1 MTSSVSETSF
11 VTPQELQD
19 LADYLPEAGQAMV
32 AALVARQTAAL
43 AAGPAQTARKML
55 ALVEALGEYDDQVAS
70 HLLIGVLR
78 IASGVQTLAVERTA
92 LRIAGLAT
100 VNGDTFV
107 LSGEG
112 QAMIQSLVPGIEVA
126 LSNADTAISARQ
138 PDQGHIPAETTPFA
152 QMRFGEKLF
161 EIAEAPLEDMLC
173 FRLAGQKAW
182 TALDRDRSAGWA
194 EIGAE
199 ILTRSTDVL
208 SDYIT
213 MHTVRLPEADEGPDV
228 HRFDLDNLR
237 WWIRAIDGKAQFLA
251 DRKGVWQELPGE
263 DPMAEPIRAI
273 GIRAARTLIPGFEET
288 IQPHAALWVRRMAH
302 AATVSPILSSAA

>member
-78 IASGVQTLAVERTA
+78 IASGVQPLTVERTA
-92 LRIAGLAT
+92 LRIAGLAHLT
-100 VNGDTFV
+100 GNTFE

-112 QAMIQSLVPGIEVA
+112 QALIQSLVPGIEIA
-126 LSNADTAISARQ
+126 LDKADTAIGARQ

-182 TALDRDRSAGWA
+182 TALERDRSAGWA

-199 ILTRSTDVL
+199 ILTHSTDVL

-213 MHTVRLPEADEGPDV
+213 MHTVRLPEAEEGPNV
-228 HRFDLDNLR
+228 HRFDLDTLR
-237 WWIRAIDGKAQFLA
+237 WWIRDLEGKAQFLN
-251 DRKGVWQELPGE
+251 DRKGMWQDLPGQ
-263 DPMAEPIRAI
+263 DPLAEPIRTI
-273 GIRAARTLIPGFEET
+273 GIRAARTLIPGFEEA
-288 IQPHAALWVRRMAH
+288 IRPHAALWVRRMAH
-302 AATVSPILSSAA
+302 AATVSPIMSRAA